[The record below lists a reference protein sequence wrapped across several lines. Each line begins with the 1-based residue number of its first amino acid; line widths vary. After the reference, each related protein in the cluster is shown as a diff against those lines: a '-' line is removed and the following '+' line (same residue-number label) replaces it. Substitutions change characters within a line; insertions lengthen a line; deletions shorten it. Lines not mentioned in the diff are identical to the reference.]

1 MKVSS
6 AKVSPGKRRTSKRSE
21 TKVFGKTVMDR
32 KISTCGEFSTSY
44 TSQNPWTTLRS
55 PINTRF
61 RYQNPLIRIFW
72 CLRVP
77 TTFMYENIILRF
89 GCPKILVS
97 DSGSHF
103 LNELFEE
110 MTTKFR
116 INHRKTTP
124 YYPQTNGQTERVNGI
139 LVSIL
144 QKTVLDSKR
153 NWDVKLMA
161 ALWAYRITFKAT
173 TRATPF
179 SLVFGIEVTLPIE
192 FKVEALR
199 VAVSSRLPVK
209 QSLRNRL
216 TELEELDEKRRV
228 AAQHIEAIQRRRK
241 IIFDKRNKRRAL
253 EPCMMVMILDA
264 RKMDFPGKFDV
275 LWLGP

>member
-1 MKVSS
+1 
-6 AKVSPGKRRTSKRSE
+6 
-21 TKVFGKTVMDR
+21 
-32 KISTCGEFSTSY
+32 
-44 TSQNPWTTLRS
+44 
-55 PINTRF
+55 
-61 RYQNPLIRIFW
+61 
-72 CLRVP
+72 
-77 TTFMYENIILRF
+77 MYENIILRF